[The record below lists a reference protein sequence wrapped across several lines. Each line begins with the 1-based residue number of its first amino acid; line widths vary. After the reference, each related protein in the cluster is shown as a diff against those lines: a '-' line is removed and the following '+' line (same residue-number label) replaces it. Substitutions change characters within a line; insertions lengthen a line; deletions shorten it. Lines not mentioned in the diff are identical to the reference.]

1 MKKYIWA
8 LACLFVPMWMSAQ
21 RGENKNSKISR
32 NLEVFNDIYKQ
43 LDLFYVDSLDA
54 DTVIEWGIRSMLRQV
69 DPFTDYYPENDDE
82 LRQMATGKYA
92 GIGSVVRFHKKK
104 DRVVI
109 SEPYEGTPSQL
120 AGVKAGDVI
129 MSIDGTDVK
138 GLPVAKV
145 SDMLRGEAGTTFELR
160 VLRPGEEKERSFKIT
175 RQTIQQPQVPY
186 YGLVRPEVGYVML
199 TGFTEGASREVQHAL
214 LDLKGQGATRLIL
227 DLRENPGGALT
238 EAVNI
243 ANLFVPKGT
252 KVVYTKGKMA
262 STNRDYYTAKEPVD
276 SLMPLAVLVDG
287 GSASSS
293 EIVAGCLQDMD
304 RAVIIGARTYGK
316 GMVQMIRE
324 LPYHGNLKI
333 TTSRYYI
340 PSGRCIQA
348 YDYRHLNADG
358 SVGTVPDSLTKVFY
372 TEGGRPVRDGGGV
385 TPDVKVRPDSLPM
398 LIYDLVS
405 SEVIFDFATQYA
417 AAHSSVAPAGEIELN
432 DEEYAQF
439 VEFVKKEGFTYN
451 RRSDEVLDL
460 LKDVAKREGYLE
472 AAQAEFKALEAK
484 FSNDLAT
491 DLMRFRKEIEP
502 YVCDEIVHRYY
513 HQKGFV
519 KQQLR
524 GDSCVEKAL
533 QILSD
538 PEAYKKI
545 LTVEKNENNK

>member
-8 LACLFVPMWMSAQ
+8 LVCLFVPMWMSAQ

-385 TPDVKVRPDSLPM
+385 TPDVKVRPDSLPT

-417 AAHSSVAPAGEIELN
+417 AEHSSVAPAGEIELN

-502 YVCDEIVHRYY
+502 YVCDDIVHRYY

>member
-1 MKKYIWA
+1 
-8 LACLFVPMWMSAQ
+8 
-21 RGENKNSKISR
+21 
-32 NLEVFNDIYKQ
+32 
-43 LDLFYVDSLDA
+43 
-54 DTVIEWGIRSMLRQV
+54 
-69 DPFTDYYPENDDE
+69 
-82 LRQMATGKYA
+82 
-92 GIGSVVRFHKKK
+92 
-104 DRVVI
+104 
-109 SEPYEGTPSQL
+109 
-120 AGVKAGDVI
+120 
-129 MSIDGTDVK
+129 
-138 GLPVAKV
+138 
-145 SDMLRGEAGTTFELR
+145 
-160 VLRPGEEKERSFKIT
+160 
-175 RQTIQQPQVPY
+175 
-186 YGLVRPEVGYVML
+186 
-199 TGFTEGASREVQHAL
+199 
-214 LDLKGQGATRLIL
+214 
-227 DLRENPGGALT
+227 
-238 EAVNI
+238 
-243 ANLFVPKGT
+243 
-252 KVVYTKGKMA
+252 
-262 STNRDYYTAKEPVD
+262 
-276 SLMPLAVLVDG
+276 
-287 GSASSS
+287 
-293 EIVAGCLQDMD
+293 
-304 RAVIIGARTYGK
+304 
-316 GMVQMIRE
+316 
-324 LPYHGNLKI
+324 
-333 TTSRYYI
+333 
-340 PSGRCIQA
+340 
-348 YDYRHLNADG
+348 LNADG

-372 TEGGRPVRDGGGV
+372 TKGGRLVRDGGGV
-385 TPDVKVRPDSLPM
+385 TPDVKVRPDSLPT

>member
-8 LACLFVPMWMSAQ
+8 LACLFVSMWMSAQ

-186 YGLVRPEVGYVML
+186 YGLVRPGVGYVML
-199 TGFTEGASREVQHAL
+199 TGFTEGASREVRHAL
-214 LDLKGQGATRLIL
+214 LDLRGQGATRLIL

-304 RAVIIGARTYGK
+304 RAVVIGARTYGK

-372 TEGGRPVRDGGGV
+372 TKGGRPVRDGGGV
-385 TPDVKVRPDSLPM
+385 TPDVKVRPDSLPT

-533 QILSD
+533 QILSN

>member
-372 TEGGRPVRDGGGV
+372 TKGGRPVRDGGGV
-385 TPDVKVRPDSLPM
+385 TPDVKVRPDSLPT

-533 QILSD
+533 QILSA

>member
-1 MKKYIWA
+1 MGP
-8 LACLFVPMWMSAQ
+8 CLSFCFYVDECA

-186 YGLVRPEVGYVML
+186 YGLVRPGVGYVML
-199 TGFTEGASREVQHAL
+199 TGFTEGASREVRHAL
-214 LDLKGQGATRLIL
+214 LDLRGQGSTRLIL

-304 RAVIIGARTYGK
+304 RAVVIGARTYGK

-372 TEGGRPVRDGGGV
+372 TKGGRPVRDGGGV
-385 TPDVKVRPDSLPM
+385 TPDVKVRPDSLPT

-533 QILSD
+533 QILSN